1 MGAVAAIVASGEFV
15 RDDALR
21 VAEAMLGVVAD
32 DARARDCSAGAL
44 RAGVAAAR
52 AAANAIADSDS
63 AIPQQRELLAKFDE
77 CVSACAQEVQDL
89 LPWWSDLRREVAEKR
104 EQIRRA
110 AQQHI
115 DALAAGL
122 RGELREAR
130 EATQR
135 GGAEK
140 GAAR

>member
-52 AAANAIADSDS
+52 AAAKAIAD
-63 AIPQQRELLAKFDE
+63 
-77 CVSACAQEVQDL
+77 
-89 LPWWSDLRREVAEKR
+89 
-104 EQIRRA
+104 
-110 AQQHI
+110 
-115 DALAAGL
+115 
-122 RGELREAR
+122 
-130 EATQR
+130 
-135 GGAEK
+135 
-140 GAAR
+140 